1 MIIKISQISSW
12 RMCVL
17 WREWSWWYWWVGR
30 SQPSL
35 VGAAQHWSVPT
46 SGSGHTLTQPGPALS
61 ILSLSLH
68 QSLCS
73 VTRCQQLAPDHR
85 VHTVDQSWY
94 CRVLR
99 RQLWQRTLCW
109 LCAGEAWYIDSSK
122 CGHSYTKHCWSSFP
136 RWHWCRVRAEPA
148 GRVGPSQ
155 CWQGEP
161 GLASS

>member
-1 MIIKISQISSW
+1 MKNVCVMKRVELMILMSW
-12 RMCVL
+12 S
-17 WREWSWWYWWVGR
+17 EPAQPGR
-30 SQPSL
+30 SCSALVCTNLRLRPHPDTAWPSS
-35 VGAAQHWSVPT
+35 QHP
-46 SGSGHTLTQPGPALS
+46 LS
-61 ILSLSLH
+61 PH